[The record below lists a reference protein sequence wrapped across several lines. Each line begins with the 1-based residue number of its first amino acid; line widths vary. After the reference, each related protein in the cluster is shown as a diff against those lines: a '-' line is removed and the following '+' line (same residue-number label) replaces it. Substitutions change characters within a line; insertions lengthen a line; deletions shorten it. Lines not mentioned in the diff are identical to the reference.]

1 VITLFTKPGCQPCR
15 ATKRALDERGVV
27 YDEVDVTVVPGAL
40 ERVKGLGFLAVPVV
54 VAGSVSWSGFRPDLV
69 AGIAV

>member
-1 VITLFTKPGCQPCR
+1 
-15 ATKRALDERGVV
+15 LDERGVV